1 MENIN
6 FSLFE
11 EREEGV
17 EYLELHSSM
26 IKEKGLQK
34 ENKSLEQ
41 LFGRAN
47 EILTLGIK
55 RIIVPEN
62 VRGPI
67 VTLTEKTFLDFIFKN
82 HAEIRPYLGPEHLVF
97 FNAQLRS
104 DFKTTATATV
114 KAFVDFGTREQ
125 KEFSE
130 EGSWRHERV

>member
-1 MENIN
+1 MKNIN
-6 FSLFE
+6 FALFE
-11 EREEGV
+11 EREKGV
-17 EYLELHSSM
+17 EYLELHSSTV
-26 IKEKGLQK
+26 KEKDLQK
-34 ENKSLEQ
+34 EDKSLEE
-41 LFGRAN
+41 LFGN
-47 EILTLGIK
+47 VNKILILGIK

-97 FNAQLRS
+97 FDAQLRS

>member
-1 MENIN
+1 MKNIN
-6 FSLFE
+6 FALFE

-17 EYLELHSSM
+17 EYLELHSST

-41 LFGRAN
+41 LFGRTN
-47 EILTLGIK
+47 EILILGIK

-62 VRGPI
+62 VRSPI
-67 VTLTEKTFLDFIFKN
+67 VTLTEKTFLNFIFKN

-97 FNAQLRS
+97 FDAQLRS

-114 KAFVDFGTREQ
+114 KAFIDFGTKEQ

-130 EGSWRHERV
+130 EGTWKYERV

>member
-1 MENIN
+1 MKNIN
-6 FSLFE
+6 FALFE

-26 IKEKGLQK
+26 VKEKGLQK

-47 EILTLGIK
+47 EILILGIK

-67 VTLTEKTFLDFIFKN
+67 VTLTEKTFLNFIFKN

-97 FNAQLRS
+97 FDAQLRS
-104 DFKTTATATV
+104 DFETTATATV
-114 KAFVDFGTREQ
+114 KAFIDFGTKEQ

>member
-1 MENIN
+1 MKNIN
-6 FSLFE
+6 FALFE
-11 EREEGV
+11 EREKGV
-17 EYLELHSSM
+17 EYLELHSSTV
-26 IKEKGLQK
+26 KEKGLQK

-47 EILTLGIK
+47 EILILGIE
-55 RIIVPEN
+55 RIIVPGN

-67 VTLTEKTFLDFIFKN
+67 VTLTEKTFLNFIFKN

-97 FNAQLRS
+97 FDAQLRS

-114 KAFVDFGTREQ
+114 KAFIDFGTKEQ

-130 EGSWRHERV
+130 EGSWKYE